1 VREHRS
7 DELAKM
13 QLEIERVMKN
23 VSRDFDMADGD
34 GKDHPPSGSG
44 PGLGLSSEAGIT
56 EEAVF
61 VKREKRATGCGQA
74 LATTTCFSDLLV
86 AVVLAVALLF
96 G

>member
-1 VREHRS
+1 
-7 DELAKM
+7 M

-23 VSRDFDMADGD
+23 VSRDFDVADGD

-44 PGLGLSSEAGIT
+44 SGLGLSSEAGIT

-74 LATTTCFSDLLV
+74 LATTCFSDLLV
-86 AVVLAVALLF
+86 AVVLVVALLF